1 MAQVVQMIGTLM
13 QAWWSWHGNDST
25 WKAIYLLT
33 LHPMLQVAG
42 IKKSWLVQFQ
52 PLQSFI
58 DQSLT
63 TKLSSCTWIVCRNLS
78 QVHLSGIITNSF
90 DCPFVLWV
98 TLIFPRGRFKKNRN
112 VSVKFPPNSWYR
124 FQICWETVLLCLLNL
139 RACIFL
145 CVYVLNILGH
155 AFFVIIWGIL
165 LCSLHLSACIYV
177 FLYLSAS
184 FCVLQVSTCICVF
197 CLWVHA
203 FVVLWIWVHAF
214 DRLRNIWWF

>member
-1 MAQVVQMIGTLM
+1 M

-33 LHPMLQVAG
+33 LQPMQQVAG
-42 IKKSWLVQFQ
+42 IKKSWSVQFQ

-112 VSVKFPPNSWYR
+112 VSVKCPPNSWYR

-155 AFFVIIWGIL
+155 AFCVIIWGHPFVFFAFECMHLCLFVFECKL
-165 LCSLHLSACIYV
+165 LCLASEYMHLCLLFMSAC
-177 FLYLSAS
+177 FCGPLNMSACFWQTQKYL
-184 FCVLQVSTCICVF
+184 
-197 CLWVHA
+197 
-203 FVVLWIWVHAF
+203 VVLV
-214 DRLRNIWWF
+214 LEGCL